1 MLQQAGVKW
10 PEADE
15 DQLYELAG
23 VWRAFATDLR
33 SIASDGSAI
42 ARAVGAEHYGQSIDA
57 FTAHWYELQQNVER
71 YANAVELTA
80 EAVDGTAKSVL
91 HAKAAMADALTAVY
105 SRILQA
111 RGNAVAAASFG
122 RFLSIILRFLAN
134 FVGRILAAL
143 WRFVVQ
149 VISGLFK
156 IIAAAIRKIIEFF
169 KRLFS
174 RKPKPQPQPPVYR
187 RDGKLPHARDL
198 IRNGTLYSGRRLPL
212 KAGPNQVLYKRDPA
226 TGKVTNYAV
235 YDEHG
240 YITKRVDVVGRSHG
254 GVPTPH
260 VVDYRLNRNPETG
273 QVYPGPAS
281 KLPRPARPEE
291 LP

>member
-1 MLQQAGVKW
+1 MLHQAGVRW

-23 VWRAFATDLR
+23 AWRAFATDLR

-57 FTAHWYELQQNVER
+57 FTAYWYELQQNVER
-71 YANAVELTA
+71 YANAAELTA

-91 HAKAAMADALTAVY
+91 HAKAAIADALTAAY

-122 RFLSIILRFLAN
+122 RFLSIILRLLAN

-143 WRFVVQ
+143 WRFIVQ

-156 IIAAAIRKIIEFF
+156 IIATAIRKIIEFF

-174 RKPKPQPQPPVYR
+174 RKPKPQPKPQPPVYR
-187 RDGKLPHARDL
+187 RDGKFRTPVTSSGTAPCIRGGGCHSKQGRTRSCTNVILPQAR
-198 IRNGTLYSGRRLPL
+198 
-212 KAGPNQVLYKRDPA
+212 
-226 TGKVTNYAV
+226 
-235 YDEHG
+235 
-240 YITKRVDVVGRSHG
+240 
-254 GVPTPH
+254 
-260 VVDYRLNRNPETG
+260 
-273 QVYPGPAS
+273 
-281 KLPRPARPEE
+281 
-291 LP
+291 